1 MTAETD
7 QNPQTASETTT
18 EEARQDQPE
27 EGGASTDKGPSN
39 VSETNSQPVENAK
52 EIGGR
57 GGLDPARYGD
67 WEVNGRCY
75 DF

>member
-1 MTAETD
+1 MTNA
-7 QNPQTASETTT
+7 P
-18 EEARQDQPE
+18 
-27 EGGASTDKGPSN
+27 
-39 VSETNSQPVENAK
+39 ETNTDATDATTPKEAADDVASASQSEPNNDTETNNQPTENKK